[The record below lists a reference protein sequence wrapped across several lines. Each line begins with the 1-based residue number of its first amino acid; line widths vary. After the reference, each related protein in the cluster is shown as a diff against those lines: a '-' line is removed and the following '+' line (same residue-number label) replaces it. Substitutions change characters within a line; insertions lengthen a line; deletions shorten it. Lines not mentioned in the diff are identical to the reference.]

1 MSLDI
6 HTIDELNELAPKTQ
20 AHRLTDIREAV
31 KDRNRVNI
39 YIDGKFFCS
48 LDISQVVDFHLKI
61 GQEIDADLKQQLK
74 RASDF
79 GKLYSRTLEYVFS
92 RPHSVKEVRDYL
104 HRKTLDKPIRV
115 KNRKTNEYVTQI
127 RKGYDESLIEPILKR
142 LNEHGYLDDEKFAR
156 AWIENRNTK
165 KGTSLKKLRNE
176 LALKGVDSRIVDRV
190 LSEDLRNDRDELRK
204 VIARKQNKYDD
215 RQKLIQYL
223 MRQGFNYSD
232 VLDELSGI
240 DDSSSWPA

>member
-1 MSLDI
+1 MSLEI
-6 HTIDELNELAPKTQ
+6 HTIDESDELAPKTQ

-31 KDRNRVNI
+31 RDQNRVNL

-61 GQEIDADLKQQLK
+61 GQAIDDELKSQLK

-92 RPHSVKEVRDYL
+92 RPHSIKEVRDYL
-104 HRKTLDKPIRV
+104 HRKTLDKPVRV
-115 KNRKTNEYVTQI
+115 KNRKTNEYITQI
-127 RKGYDESLIEPILKR
+127 RKGYDSSLIEPILRR
-142 LNEHGYLDDEKFAR
+142 LDEHGYLDDEKFAR
-156 AWIENRNTK
+156 AWIENRNVK
-165 KGTSLKKLRNE
+165 RGTSLKKLRNE
-176 LALKGVDSRIVDRV
+176 LALKGIDSRIVDKV
-190 LSEDLRNDRDELRK
+190 LSENLRDDRDELRK

-232 VLDELSGI
+232 VLEELSETE
-240 DDSSSWPA
+240 DSSSWPA